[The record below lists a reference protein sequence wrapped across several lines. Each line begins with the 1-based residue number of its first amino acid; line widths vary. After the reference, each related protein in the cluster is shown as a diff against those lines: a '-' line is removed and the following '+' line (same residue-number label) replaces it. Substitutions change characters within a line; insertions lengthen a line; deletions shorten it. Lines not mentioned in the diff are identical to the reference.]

1 MAVSSLCDEEEPLSF
16 DEAQNSENWLAAAMQ
31 NEYDAIMKNGTWS
44 LCDFPIGKKAIGCK
58 WFFNLKQKPD
68 CSVDRYKV
76 RLVAKGYAQE
86 KGIDFDETF
95 APTCRMT
102 TIRSICALAAH
113 NGWNVH
119 QLDIRLLF

>member
-1 MAVSSLCDEEEPLSF
+1 M
-16 DEAQNSENWLAAAMQ
+16 
-31 NEYDAIMKNGTWS
+31 G
-44 LCDFPIGKKAIGCK
+44 G
-58 WFFNLKQKPD
+58 
-68 CSVDRYKV
+68 SVDRYKV

-95 APTCRMT
+95 APTYRMT

-119 QLDIRLLF
+119 QLDIKTAFLNGDFHEEVYVVQPHDFVQKGLRS